1 MRKSIKG
8 RMLRSLRRAAMVSL
22 VFTACATP
30 ATRRAHVTEPSPC
43 ADSTYVQLK
52 RTHPDSLSDRA
63 WQRLQ
68 SLERAC
74 VTSHAQS
81 PGETGRTMGTGHVG
95 AHWFGIGIGTV
106 LMVAMMFA
114 MW

>member
-1 MRKSIKG
+1 
-8 RMLRSLRRAAMVSL
+8 MLRSLRGAAMVSL
-22 VFTACATP
+22 VLFTACATP
-30 ATRRAHVTEPSPC
+30 ATRRAHVAEPSPG
-43 ADSTYVQLK
+43 ADSTYVQPK

-68 SLERAC
+68 SFERAC
-74 VTSHAQS
+74 VASRAQA
-81 PGETGRTMGTGHVG
+81 PGETVRIMGTGHVG
-95 AHWFGIGIGTV
+95 AHWIGIGIGTV